1 MEILA
6 KGYVD
11 ERW

>member
-1 MEILA
+1 MEILV